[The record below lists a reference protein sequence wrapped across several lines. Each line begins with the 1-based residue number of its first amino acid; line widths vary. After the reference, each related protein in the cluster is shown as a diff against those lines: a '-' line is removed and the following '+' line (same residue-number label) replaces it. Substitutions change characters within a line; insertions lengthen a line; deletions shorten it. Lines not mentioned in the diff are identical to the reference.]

1 MIHLN
6 QLLLILISLVI
17 FVGCATSSLSSQ
29 YIQNQKITIEKPQI
43 TLKNNNLPKTINVI
57 FSEEDNNHSTKKF
70 FEGFSMNYFYY
81 KKLYYIPKINFIEL
95 VKEGGKT
102 VCSLRN
108 LSKNYSIVFLDP
120 EVLETLDTE
129 CFNTLDKLNGI
140 IVVSNNETRFKNSS
154 LIPFNADRKN
164 DLHSL
169 LSLAKQ
175 EGKINSIIIDDLS
188 TNEITRISKIWRELG
203 GKVID
208 SKTSTGSQNE
218 KLISELLGI
227 EDSRLRSRKLARVLS
242 VPLETIPR
250 RRLDID
256 SIILSVSI
264 SRARSLK
271 PALEY
276 NFGESI
282 SVYLLSN
289 WINNETYLKKEIDLE
304 GITVIDMPWVLNASV
319 NELSE
324 KKNTRSRSFAI
335 GYDMFELILLLNNN
349 ANQRSFQYT
358 GMSGKISFNQGK
370 LNRKSIKA
378 RIEES
383 NYRALGY

>member
-1 MIHLN
+1 M
-6 QLLLILISLVI
+6 
-17 FVGCATSSLSSQ
+17 
-29 YIQNQKITIEKPQI
+29 
-43 TLKNNNLPKTINVI
+43 
-57 FSEEDNNHSTKKF
+57 
-70 FEGFSMNYFYY
+70 
-81 KKLYYIPKINFIEL
+81 
-95 VKEGGKT
+95 
-102 VCSLRN
+102 
-108 LSKNYSIVFLDP
+108 
-120 EVLETLDTE
+120 
-129 CFNTLDKLNGI
+129 
-140 IVVSNNETRFKNSS
+140 
-154 LIPFNADRKN
+154 
-164 DLHSL
+164 
-169 LSLAKQ
+169 
-175 EGKINSIIIDDLS
+175 
-188 TNEITRISKIWRELG
+188 
-203 GKVID
+203 D